1 MSLAPFV
8 DDERDRSD
16 LPLVRSHYSRQ
27 DVRSEILR
35 FSRGRWLAL
44 AGKRWVRHLGRRPLV
59 VESLRLPGTLLATG
73 TRAVYAT
80 TSVYRR
86 LRSRE
91 DPYDDSNVVAVTPYL
106 DIDNELEAW
115 RATIEAARAIT
126 EELERL
132 GVVRSVYILWS
143 GRGAHV
149 RVHEHALS
157 KEFRDLDHAW
167 ALAEYVRIRTEAKVV
182 EIRARHEALAMKVEN
197 QLKPRSLFT
206 VPLSLH
212 RRIDRVAICFKP
224 ESLDDFDP
232 SWTSPGEF
240 RHDPSWEDH
249 EVGEADEASRIA
261 MEVMGGYPIR
271 RSWRRKEPPV
281 DEMVRKWNEPD

>member
-1 MSLAPFV
+1 MPDLSRYLGN
-8 DDERDRSD
+8 ERDSQLIRD
-16 LPLVRSHYSRQ
+16 HYSRP
-27 DVRSEILR
+27 DVRGEIVR

-44 AGKRWVRHLGRRPLV
+44 AGERWIRHFGRAPLTV
-59 VESLRLPGTLLATG
+59 DSLKLPGTLLATG
-73 TRAVYAT
+73 TRSIYAT

-86 LRSRE
+86 LKSRE

-115 RATIEAARAIT
+115 RATIEVARAVT
-126 EELERL
+126 DELERL
-132 GVVRSVYILWS
+132 GVVKSVYVLWS
-143 GRGAHV
+143 GNGAHV
-149 RVHEHALS
+149 RIHEHALS
-157 KEFRDLDHAW
+157 RELRDLDHAW
-167 ALAEYVRIRTEAKVV
+167 ALAEYLRVRVEVKVA
-182 EIRARHEALAMKVEN
+182 EIRARYEAFRMKVEN

-232 SWTSPGEF
+232 SWTSPSEF
-240 RHDPSWEDH
+240 RHDPSWGDH
-249 EVGEADEASRIA
+249 EVGEADNASKAALEA
-261 MEVMGGYPIR
+261 VGGYPIR

-281 DEMVRKWNEPD
+281 DEMVRKWNELD

>member
-1 MSLAPFV
+1 MPDLSKYLE
-8 DDERDRSD
+8 DDHEAQ
-16 LPLVRSHYSRQ
+16 LVRDHYSRP
-27 DVRSEILR
+27 DVKSEIVR

-44 AGKRWVRHLGRRPLV
+44 AGERWIRHFGRTPLTIN
-59 VESLRLPGTLLATG
+59 SLKLPGALLATG
-73 TRAVYAT
+73 TRSIYAT

-86 LRSRE
+86 LKSRE

-115 RATIEAARAIT
+115 RATIEAARAILD
-126 EELERL
+126 ELERL
-132 GVVRSVYILWS
+132 GVVKSVYVLWS
-143 GRGAHV
+143 GNGAHV

-167 ALAEYVRIRTEAKVV
+167 ALAEYLRIRVEVKVA
-182 EIRARHEALAMKVEN
+182 EIRARHEALKMKVEN

-212 RRIDRVAICFKP
+212 RRIDRVAVCFKP

-232 SWTSPGEF
+232 SWTSPNEF
-240 RHDPSWEDH
+240 RHDLSWEDH
-249 EVGEADEASRIA
+249 EVGEADEASKVA
-261 MEVMGGYPIR
+261 MEVVGGYPIR

-281 DEMVRKWNEPD
+281 DEMVRKWNELD